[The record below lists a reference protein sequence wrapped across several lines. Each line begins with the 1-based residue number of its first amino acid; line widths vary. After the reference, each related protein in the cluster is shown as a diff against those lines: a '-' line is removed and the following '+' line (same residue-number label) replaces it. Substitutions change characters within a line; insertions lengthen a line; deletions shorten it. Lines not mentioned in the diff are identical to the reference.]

1 MKVVFRADASQ
12 DEGGGHLI
20 RSLVIA
26 KELANRGH
34 DCKIIT
40 QEGGIDLI
48 PGGNTSF
55 IKQNLTFKQIKK
67 NEFDKP
73 QALFDQ
79 LEQNWLPDLCFIDS
93 YRLKKD
99 YQTQIRKLNSKI
111 VVLDDMPW
119 REHDT
124 DILIDPTLNREGDEY
139 KNLVPGHTKLL
150 CGVKYAPLRSEFLK
164 ARQTHTDTRTRN
176 EKRKHILVS
185 LGLTDPD
192 NITSAVLEGLLKV
205 QKEIDVTVLISS
217 QSPFEQEIELLIS
230 EFKFKAQILHSQS
243 DMAGLLSRSDLVIG
257 AGGSSSWE
265 RCCLGVPALQ
275 LILAD
280 NQKDVTHSLVNTG
293 AIQSL
298 GFLRDFRPEIVT
310 ESVDSIL
317 ADNQTLKT
325 MSEAALKV
333 CDGLGAV
340 RIADYAESIRA

>member
-1 MKVVFRADASQ
+1 MKIVFRADASQ

-48 PGGNTSF
+48 PGGNISF
-55 IKQNLTFKQIKK
+55 IKQNLAFKQIKK

-79 LEQNWLPDLCFIDS
+79 LEQNWHPDLCFIDS

-99 YQTQIRKLNSKI
+99 YQTQIRRLNSKL

-150 CGVKYAPLRSEFLK
+150 CGVKYAPLRSEFFK
-164 ARQTHTDTRTRN
+164 ARQKKPDLIVRIET
-176 EKRKHILVS
+176 RKHILVS

-192 NITSAVLEGLLKV
+192 NITSVVLKGLLKV
-205 QKEIDVTVLISS
+205 QKDVDVTVLISP
-217 QSPFEQEIELLIS
+217 QSPFEQEIESLVS
-230 EFKFKAQILHSQS
+230 QFKFNAQILHSQS
-243 DMAGLLSRSDLVIG
+243 DMAGLLSRCDLVIG

-280 NQKDVTHSLVNTG
+280 NQKDVTESLEKTG

-298 GFLRDFRPEIVT
+298 GFLRDFSPEIVT
-310 ESVDSIL
+310 KSVDSIL
-317 ADNQTLKT
+317 VDDQNLKA

-340 RIADYAESIRA
+340 RIADYAESIRS